1 MAVHVT
7 TNQRPSFVCDLKYL
21 VPRMFKFSFQKR
33 KNPTVELL
41 SRSPVCDVTVRELWT
56 FVRYI
61 QRYEVMVACLDII
74 RKLL

>member
-1 MAVHVT
+1 
-7 TNQRPSFVCDLKYL
+7 
-21 VPRMFKFSFQKR
+21 MFKFSFQKR